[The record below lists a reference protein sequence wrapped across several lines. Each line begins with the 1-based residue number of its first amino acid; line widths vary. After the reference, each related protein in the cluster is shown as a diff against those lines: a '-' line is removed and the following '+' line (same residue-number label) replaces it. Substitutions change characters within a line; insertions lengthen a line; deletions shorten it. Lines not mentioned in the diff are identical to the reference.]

1 MEVTHTLLTT
11 DSACVLTAAIV
22 TCDLTVYSLA
32 PSWLFHSQLLIKNKV
47 HYLKSIIYL
56 MLIKEDIKIFY
67 TNIPGTQV
75 LFYFSLP
82 AV

>member
-11 DSACVLTAAIV
+11 DSAGVLTAAIV

-32 PSWLFHSQLLIKNKV
+32 PSWLFHLQLQIKNKV
-47 HYLKSIIYL
+47 HYYNLSHV
-56 MLIKEDIKIFY
+56 IKEDIKIFY
-67 TNIPGTQV
+67 TNIPGTHV